1 MTSSDHG
8 LLLVLRHRT
17 ADSDITKATNEIGC
31 HQTTLPLAH
40 PFGFKSGMRRIPLA
54 TTLILTALAV
64 VGLAKEPPATG
75 SFADSVAR
83 FERAERHG
91 FRWTAANAFPGAY
104 VGKIGANDDGPYG
117 LPLLGGIG
125 TGAFGRDLH
134 GHFNRWQLQP
144 GFGRLTSV
152 DAASLNLRWEQGGKS
167 GAYRLGDAGWD
178 RPLPK
183 GARSVAVLWP
193 IVSERLRSPD
203 WPVEVVVE
211 SWSPV
216 VPHDY
221 EASALP
227 VAFFDVY
234 ARNTSSAPARLDLA
248 LFMPNFLGW
257 RKGYGNVLATEEE
270 KTPKRVPPKRMG
282 LRGWPERSNS
292 GNYAEPAEADVGRG
306 LRTGVLMRRAGV
318 VKPSQDMEGQLFLGI
333 GGGADVTAQ
342 RNVSSFVSAPPVTDD
357 ATAAACILRNVEQ
370 KFFSTGRLTP
380 QEKGWR
386 AADNEVLA
394 SAVGGGLTLAP
405 GGEGHFT
412 IVVVWDLPLVQFG
425 SGRTWEKSYAAK
437 YGADGQQARRIA
449 IDALARRAD
458 WRRQLE
464 RWHQATLGEGAD
476 DALARRG
483 AAINDLYYVVG
494 GGTAWVAR
502 EHPRAGLEAPSL
514 GGDEHFSI
522 LEGSDTGYYFTTT
535 LDLWPYAQPALEA
548 NWPRL
553 SDLVLQDFLRS
564 APLAYDEPRFITGQG
579 YFTVRKPANKL
590 PHDLG
595 SPAGDPWH
603 RINEYGST
611 RDTNGWKDHNPEF
624 ILSLYLNRRSKGKT
638 VTDQEWRTLLG
649 VAEFMIAQD
658 TQKDG
663 LPFHDAQ
670 GDSTWDALHF
680 TGPSPYSGALT
691 LGAWAAMAEWARQR
705 GDDAQAKRF
714 GDRLALAQASFEKHF
729 WNGRY
734 YRAAANG
741 DQAEWVLSDAL
752 FGVLMAETAGL
763 RGLLP
768 ADHVTAHLRR
778 VADRNWRE
786 FGKGEFGPAL
796 LAPPEGP
803 IPTDRLQVGEVIVGS
818 ARSTAALMQRFGLR
832 EEGGAMAD
840 AVNRTLYQRSG
851 LQFRTPAALGAGGTF
866 RAPSNLRPLASWY
879 SLWPERQ

>member
-1 MTSSDHG
+1 MKRTLLTTS
-8 LLLVLRHRT
+8 L
-17 ADSDITKATNEIGC
+17 I
-31 HQTTLPLAH
+31 
-40 PFGFKSGMRRIPLA
+40 LA
-54 TTLILTALAV
+54 TTALIGFAQD
-64 VGLAKEPPATG
+64 KPAASTTSSG
-75 SFADSVAR
+75 QFADSSFAESVAR
-83 FERAERHG
+83 FERAERTG
-91 FRWTAANAFPGAY
+91 FRWTSANAFPGAY
-104 VGKIGANDDGPYG
+104 VGKLGATDDGPYG

-134 GHFNRWQLQP
+134 GHFNRWHLQP
-144 GFGRLTSV
+144 GFARQTSV
-152 DAASLNLRWEQGGKS
+152 DAASLCLRWEQGGKS
-167 GAYRLGDAGWD
+167 GAYRLGESGWD

-183 GARSVAVLWP
+183 GTRSVAVLWP
-193 IVSERLRSPD
+193 VVSERLRSTD

-216 VPHDY
+216 VPHNYD
-221 EASALP
+221 ASAMP

-234 ARNTSSAPARLDLA
+234 ARNTSSEPARLDMA

-257 RKGYGNVLATEEE
+257 RKGYGNVLATEDEQQ
-270 KTPKRVPPKRMG
+270 PKREPAKKMG

-292 GNYAEPAEADVGRG
+292 GNYSEPAEPDAARG
-306 LRTGVLMRRAGV
+306 LRTGVLFQRAGLV
-318 VKPSQDMEGQLFLGI
+318 SPTQDMEGQVFLGV
-333 GGGADVTAQ
+333 GGGADVKAQ
-342 RNVSSFVSAPPVTDD
+342 RNVSSFVSAPPVAED
-357 ATAAACILRNVEQ
+357 AAAAPCILRNVEQ
-370 KFFSTGRLTP
+370 KFFASGKLP
-380 QEKGWR
+380 EQERGWR

-405 GGEGHFT
+405 GAEGHFT

-425 SGRTWEKSYAAK
+425 SGRTWEKTYTAK
-437 YGADGQQARRIA
+437 YGADGLQARRIA
-449 IDALARRAD
+449 HDALAQRAD

-464 RWHQATLGEGAD
+464 RWHQETLGEGAP

-502 EHPRAGLEAPSL
+502 EHPRAGLEPPML
-514 GGDEHFSI
+514 GSDEHFSI

-535 LDLWPYAQPALEA
+535 LDLWPYAQPAFEA

-553 SDLVLQDFLRS
+553 SELVMQDFLRS
-564 APLAYDEPRFITGQG
+564 APKTIDEPRFITGQG
-579 YFTVRKPANKL
+579 YFTVRKLANKL

-603 RINEYGST
+603 RVNEYGST
-611 RDTNGWKDHNPEF
+611 RDTNIWKDHNPEF
-624 ILSLYLNRRSKGKT
+624 ILSLYLNRKSTGKPL
-638 VTDQEWRTLLG
+638 TDQEWQTLLG
-649 VAEFMIAQD
+649 AADFMIGQD
-658 TQKDG
+658 KQKDG

-691 LGAWAAMAEWARQR
+691 LGAWAAMADWAKQR
-705 GDDAQAKRF
+705 GDSAEAQRF
-714 GDRLALAQASFEKHF
+714 TGKLALAQASFEKHF

-741 DQAEWVLSDAL
+741 EQADWVLGDAL
-752 FGVLMAETAGL
+752 FGVLMAEAAGL

-768 ADHVTAHLRR
+768 ADHVSAHLRR
-778 VADRNWRE
+778 VADRNWRD
-786 FGKGEFGPAL
+786 FGKGELGPAL

-818 ARSTAALMQRFGLR
+818 ARSAVALMQRAGLR
-832 EEGGAMAD
+832 DEGNTMAD
-840 AVNRTLYQRSG
+840 AINRTLYERSG
-851 LQFRTPAALGAGGTF
+851 LQFRTPAALGAEGTF
-866 RAPSNLRPLASWY
+866 RAPSNMRPLASWY